1 MNAVWKSIGKIS
13 PGGLSQ
19 CHTYD
24 VFDHVGIT
32 VADLETVTAF
42 FVELD
47 LKVETV
53 RFIHASRQIALTRH
67 GELPGKVSVYC

>member
-1 MNAVWKSIGKIS
+1 MSHLRRFSTMSAS
-13 PGGLSQ
+13 PSRTSKQ
-19 CHTYD
+19 
-24 VFDHVGIT
+24 
-32 VADLETVTAF
+32 VTAF

-67 GELPGKVSVYC
+67 GELPGKDSVYC